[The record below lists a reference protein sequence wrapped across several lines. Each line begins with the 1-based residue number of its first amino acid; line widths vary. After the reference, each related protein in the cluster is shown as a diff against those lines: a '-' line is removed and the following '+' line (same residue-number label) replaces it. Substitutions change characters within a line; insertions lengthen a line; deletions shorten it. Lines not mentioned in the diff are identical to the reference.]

1 MNSSLEV
8 KMEHRDQHPLRG
20 AAPTRSLGWLRFL
33 KSVSVSTF
41 AFSLAFHTIA
51 VPRAV
56 AEIPPAHRVKVL
68 LTALSFNKTMKQRAT
83 DKITIGIL
91 GKCKTATAL
100 QEAVGKAI
108 NGLPI
113 AVQLIGDF
121 ESEGALEQAVKKF
134 SVTALYLCEA
144 NDAAL
149 SAASALAAKQ
159 KIVTLAEDPDWVEDK
174 IVLGVG
180 EKAGRA
186 ELVINMSAAKA
197 AGADFDA
204 RIFGVAR
211 VIQ

>member
-1 MNSSLEV
+1 
-8 KMEHRDQHPLRG
+8 MEHRGQNTLSSSGPANRIGLRG
-20 AAPTRSLGWLRFL
+20 LV
-33 KSVSVSTF
+33 KNVSATVLS
-41 AFSLAFHTIA
+41 FSLAFQLLA
-51 VPRAV
+51 VSRAE

-91 GKCKTATAL
+91 GKCDTATAL

-113 AVQLIGDF
+113 AVQLIGSF
-121 ESEGALEQAVKKF
+121 ENEGALDQAVKKF
-134 SVTALYLCEA
+134 AVTALYLCEA

-149 SAASALAAKQ
+149 SAAAAVAAKQ
-159 KIVTLAEDPDWVEDK
+159 KIVTLAEDPAWVENK
-174 IVLGVG
+174 IALGVG
-180 EKAGRA
+180 EKNGRA
-186 ELVINMSAAKA
+186 ELVINLTAARA

-211 VIQ
+211 VVQ